1 MSTQSFKIVNQFLEC
16 RVGFLWGNWPFWFS
30 WWFSLYLGPRPYVE
44 ACPVFTAFQDFRP
57 WFNFP
62 WKTLGHFRKI
72 DERIKNW
79 GTLKASFLN
88 NHAITCNGLLIE
100 IKKIEFHCHPSWN
113 RACTY
118 DGFLYR
124 LSSLSIC
131 VTISDLSDSPH
142 HREKSEFLSRLYGI
156 TAVKFVALRALVRWL
171 AWFLSIYC
179 PVSFEFILVSSF
191 NIFLDRLV
199 SMLSLF
205 YRIGTKKFLSSHSR
219 FKGPGS
225 TRILYRMV
233 LI

>member
-1 MSTQSFKIVNQFLEC
+1 MSTWSFKIVNQFLEC

-100 IKKIEFHCHPSWN
+100 IKIWVSPPSIMEPRLHIWWFLVPIIISFHLRHYKRSLRLTAPPWEERIPIASLWHHSGQICRSS
-113 RACTY
+113 CT
-118 DGFLYR
+118 GRMTRVVFVHLLSCFIRVR
-124 LSSLSIC
+124 L
-131 VTISDLSDSPH
+131 
-142 HREKSEFLSRLYGI
+142 G
-156 TAVKFVALRALVRWL
+156 VKF
-171 AWFLSIYC
+171 
-179 PVSFEFILVSSF
+179 
-191 NIFLDRLV
+191 
-199 SMLSLF
+199 
-205 YRIGTKKFLSSHSR
+205 
-219 FKGPGS
+219 
-225 TRILYRMV
+225 
-233 LI
+233 